1 MLNAYDGLTHGSG
14 TGVQGDTKDLTELT
28 TFNRGNYEMVSSN
41 GRLTTY
47 DAGGE
52 ADYPALLQPM
62 MMITGLRREESHLG
76 RQP

>member
-1 MLNAYDGLTHGSG
+1 MLNAYDGLTHASG
-14 TGVQGDTKDLTELT
+14 IGVQGDTKDLTELT

-47 DAGGE
+47 DAGGRSRLPGTL
-52 ADYPALLQPM
+52 ATDDDDNWVTP
-62 MMITGLRREESHLG
+62 EESHLG